1 METLKVFAQRQNE
14 LCPSLSV
21 NQTIVDAEGVEHYKR
36 LRDFLKPL
44 GIQNNVVMAYDLSA
58 TYNLKDEM
66 DAAPRQVG
74 QFTTF
79 GEFTEAHLQF
89 LFGEIEKDFANYP
102 LLDGLAKRYY
112 LLGIRNRLLHGEG
125 APNPKCATL
134 NSHIRLLPDGRAPTC
149 Q

>member
-1 METLKVFAQRQNE
+1 
-14 LCPSLSV
+14 
-21 NQTIVDAEGVEHYKR
+21 
-36 LRDFLKPL
+36 
-44 GIQNNVVMAYDLSA
+44 
-58 TYNLKDEM
+58 M

-79 GEFTEAHLQF
+79 GEFTEAHLQS

-125 APNPKCATL
+125 APNPKCAAL

-149 Q
+149 QFNTISVGNLREDDFADLRSSGRTQKQRDWVGKCLGC

>member
-1 METLKVFAQRQNE
+1 
-14 LCPSLSV
+14 
-21 NQTIVDAEGVEHYKR
+21 
-36 LRDFLKPL
+36 
-44 GIQNNVVMAYDLSA
+44 
-58 TYNLKDEM
+58 M

-79 GEFTEAHLQF
+79 GEFTEAHLQS

-125 APNPKCATL
+125 APNPRCAAL
-134 NSHIRLLPDGRAPTC
+134 NSHLRLLPDGRVRRPASEKQSASAIYRRTISRT
-149 Q
+149 